1 MVKLFSNQPKRF
13 FAFGCSFTNYEW
25 ATWANILAYELNVP
39 FYNFGK
45 IGAGNYYISQAIAQA
60 DAVYNFNKDD
70 LVIVCW
76 TNISREDRWID
87 ETGWITKGNIY
98 SQSNA
103 YPPEFV
109 RKYANHTHFA
119 LRDFA
124 MVKLV
129 DEMLLNKTQHHHL
142 QMLNLAQKINK
153 WENLDAETNNQ
164 VEKLKKIYK
173 TTLDKLQPDYNDVLT
188 NFGDI
193 DQKIQKDRR
202 EIERKFTDGHPTI
215 AEHYEYLTKT
225 FDYDFKSTT
234 SKLVKDK
241 HEQFVEFI
249 RDSYKDVKKPSG
261 LDIFSDVWLE
271 EFTEK
276 FILYKSNATD
286 AIITH
291 NENI

>member
-13 FAFGCSFTNYEW
+13 FAFGCSFTNYDW

-45 IGAGNYYISQAIAQA
+45 IGVGNYYISQAIAQA
-60 DAVYNFNKDD
+60 DAVYDFNKND

-76 TNISREDRWID
+76 TNISREDRWTD

-98 SQSNA
+98 SQSNT

-124 MVKLV
+124 MIKLV
-129 DEMLLNKTQHHHL
+129 DELLLNKTQHHHL
-142 QMLNLAQKINK
+142 QMLNVAHKINK

-164 VEKLKKIYK
+164 VDKLKTIYK
-173 TTLDKLQPDYNDVLT
+173 TTLDKLLPDYNDVVT

-202 EIERKFTDGHPTI
+202 EIDKKFCDGHPTI

-225 FDYDFKSTT
+225 FDHKFKPTT
-234 SKLVKDK
+234 SETVQST
-241 HEQFVEFI
+241 HEQFVKFI
-249 RDSYKDVKKPSG
+249 RNSYKDVKKPSS
-261 LDIFSDVWLE
+261 LDIFGDAWLQ

-276 FILYKSNATD
+276 FILCRPLNHSNTGATI
-286 AIITH
+286 A
-291 NENI
+291 